1 MSSFVN
7 KIAST
12 VTNKTSS
19 IIGRENLTKLTNGLN
34 RSLFLKSKYR
44 DYMKNG
50 NTIQLISKNSH
61 MSLQICKSQND
72 QNRLVLFGN
81 GQIGPE
87 FTNSHWVI
95 EIDPKNGHYKF
106 RNGMNY
112 LCFDQDVP
120 CILTQPPIQPKKI
133 SEQIRARNEFRLH
146 ELLGSDEHFALE
158 SVYYPGRYLSILP
171 DGSISV
177 IRDKSQESSHFF
189 IHVIHV
195 YNQAGVP
202 TPLRP
207 QSQVV
212 QTQNSYVVQQQQADN
227 NNARASFTNY
237 DSSNQKELENQQSMA
252 TGSGIGSTSN
262 VSSTSE
268 NHDLPPPNYSN
279 LFPSLPK

>member
-19 IIGRENLTKLTNGLN
+19 IIGRENLNKLTNGLN
-34 RSLFLKSKYR
+34 RSLIKSKYR
-44 DYMKNG
+44 EYMKNG

-72 QNRLVLFGN
+72 SNRLVLFGN

-87 FTNSHWVI
+87 YTNSHWVI

-120 CILTQPPIQPKKI
+120 CILTQPPIQPKKT

-177 IRDKSQESSHFF
+177 TRDKSQESSHLF

-195 YNQAGVP
+195 YNQTGAP
-202 TPLRP
+202 APSRP
-207 QSQVV
+207 QSQIV
-212 QTQNSYVVQQQQADN
+212 QTQNSYVIQQTDN
-227 NNARASFTNY
+227 STDNFTNN
-237 DSSNQKELENQQSMA
+237 DSANQKELETHPSDIA
-252 TGSGIGSTSN
+252 TGSQSDATSSISN
-262 VSSTSE
+262 

>member
-195 YNQAGVP
+195 YNQAGAP
-202 TPLRP
+202 ATIRP
-207 QSQVV
+207 QSQIV
-212 QTQNSYVVQQQQADN
+212 QTQNSYVVQQPDN
-227 NNARASFTNY
+227 NNPRASFTNN
-237 DSSNQKELENQQSMA
+237 DTANQKELESYQSDVA
-252 TGSGIGSTSN
+252 TGGGMASASAS
-262 VSSTSE
+262 SSTSD
-268 NHDLPPPNYSN
+268 NNDLPPPNYSN
-279 LFPSLPK
+279 LFPTLPK